1 MNNAGGT
8 VERSRATRVEHE
20 QSFIERYL
28 DPTDRLD
35 ELLFGLIMVLSITLA
50 VGLATDEDGST
61 LQVALTI
68 LGCNLAWGLID
79 GGMYIVTQLFDR
91 SRKAW
96 LIQRLRSTSSESEQ
110 IATVASV
117 LDDHLTALT
126 SADERH
132 GLYST
137 ISQRLRGLSPERTR
151 VVPEDVYGALAAVWL
166 VLLAS
171 VPAVIPFFVL
181 TDRLDAAR
189 ISNVLVLL
197 ALFAVGYGFARTIN
211 ANPWAVGGATTV
223 FGIAMVIIVI
233 LLGG

>member
-1 MNNAGGT
+1 MGAESL
-8 VERSRATRVEHE
+8 ERISATDVEHK
-20 QSFIERYL
+20 QSFVMRYL
-28 DPTDRLD
+28 DPSDRLD

-91 SRKAW
+91 SRKAR
-96 LIQRLRSTSSESEQ
+96 LVQRLGSTSNEAER
-110 IATVASV
+110 IATVGSV
-117 LDDHLTALT
+117 LDDRLAALT
-126 SADERH
+126 SQAERDA
-132 GLYST
+132 LYLT
-137 ISQRLRGLSPERTR
+137 IARRLSGGSIERTR
-151 VVPEDVYGALAAVWL
+151 VSSQDVYGALAAVWL
-166 VLLAS
+166 VVLATI
-171 VPAVIPFFVL
+171 PALVPFFVL
-181 TDRLDAAR
+181 TERLTAAR
-189 ISNVLVLL
+189 VSNALVLL

>member
-1 MNNAGGT
+1 MPAKI
-8 VERSRATRVEHE
+8 VERSRATSAER
-20 QSFIERYL
+20 QQPFIERYL

-50 VGLATDEDGST
+50 VGLATDESGSN

-79 GGMYIVTQLFDR
+79 GGMYIVTQLYDR

-96 LIQRLRSTSSESEQ
+96 LIQRLRATNDEVEQ

-117 LDDHLTALT
+117 LDDHLVALT
-126 SADERH
+126 SADERNA
-132 GLYST
+132 LYST
-137 ISQRLRGLSPERTR
+137 ISRRLRGRSAERTR
-151 VVPEDVYGALAAVWL
+151 VAAEDVYGALAGVWL
-166 VLLAS
+166 VVLAS
-171 VPAVIPFFVL
+171 IPAVIPFLVL
-181 TDRLDAAR
+181 SDRLVAAR
-189 ISNVLVLL
+189 LSIALVLV
-197 ALFAVGYGFARTIN
+197 ALFIVGYGFAGTIN
-211 ANPWAVGGATTV
+211 ANRWAVGGATTM